1 MAKILKFIW
10 QSITTAKQIVGN
22 LLFLALVIVLLTF
35 ALTAKKGAVPDS
47 AALILNPSGTLVEQ
61 KTAIDPI
68 NQFLS
73 GYNDQDNE
81 TLLKDVLDAIDL
93 GKEDARIK
101 LLVLDLQKLQGA
113 ALSNLQE
120 IGAALKAFKESGKQ
134 IYTFAAS
141 YDQSQYY
148 LAAHADHLYLSKL
161 SFGAFG
167 VLLQGFG
174 SYPTFYKS
182 ALEKLKIQI
191 HVFKVGTYKS
201 FVEPFTRDS
210 MSDEAKE
217 ANSQLLSILWDEYR
231 NDVTGLRGITTESFD
246 RYSDQYDLLLR
257 EAAND
262 VAQLAVNQG
271 LVDDLK
277 SRQEWIDELT
287 ELVGKTGDG
296 YSSIGFKNYLSN
308 VRPPMVVR
316 NPGSDKIAIIVAK
329 GIMLDGD
336 QPQGTIGGESTA
348 KLIRQARNDDS
359 VKAVIMRVD
368 TGGGSAYAAEMIRYE
383 LEATQKAGKPVVV
396 SMGSVAASGGYWI
409 AAGADRIL
417 AANTTI
423 TGSIGIFGLLPTFE
437 QSLHEL
443 GIHSDGVGTTK
454 FSGAMNPFR
463 ALNPMLERTLQ
474 QSIEHGYQKF
484 INIVAQGR
492 NMTAVAVDKIA
503 QGRVWS
509 GKTALEL
516 GLVDQIGDLKDAIKV
531 AVELAELDEF
541 EVIYLQKPLSS
552 REQIISQILQSSM
565 SFIGKRTGATILIPV
580 LDDIR
585 QLARMNDPHGIY
597 LQCLICLVF

>member
-22 LLFLALVIVLLTF
+22 LLFLALVIVLLTI
-35 ALTAKKGAVPDS
+35 ALTAKEGAVPDS

-541 EVIYLQKPLSS
+541 EVIYLQKPLSP